1 MPKTGLSRASNLRF
15 CIVAMCSWHR
25 AHGTSDSNGGN
36 RDRDRHG
43 GRSKQKVRSGDGRR
57 LTQVLVQHFP
67 KRFCASTA
75 ARPAL
80 DERGPRS
87 PESVGSRNSSDRV
100 SGRRRFRMEIR
111 SGFLSGVE
119 GVAHPPEHDPGAGF
133 PPRGRGTD
141 WSNPLET
148 ALFCLEQICPKDRFD
163 KGTRRTEVHYG
174 VDEWN

>member
-1 MPKTGLSRASNLRF
+1 
-15 CIVAMCSWHR
+15 MCSWHR

-43 GRSKQKVRSGDGRR
+43 GRSKQKACSGDGRR

-67 KRFCASTA
+67 KQHGAVLRLHC
-75 ARPAL
+75 ARPAI

-87 PESVGSRNSSDRV
+87 SESVSSRNSSDRV

-119 GVAHPPEHDPGAGF
+119 GVAIHRTQARDSRRVGCECRLRIG
-133 PPRGRGTD
+133 
-141 WSNPLET
+141 SNPLE
-148 ALFCLEQICPKDRFD
+148 LPCFCLEQICPKDRFD

>member
-1 MPKTGLSRASNLRF
+1 
-15 CIVAMCSWHR
+15 MCSWHR

-43 GRSKQKVRSGDGRR
+43 GRSKQKACSGDGRR

-67 KRFCASTA
+67 KQHGAVLRLHC
-75 ARPAL
+75 ARPAI

-87 PESVGSRNSSDRV
+87 PESVSSRNSSDRV
-100 SGRRRFRMEIR
+100 SGRRRFRMESDAFCRALRASPSTGPRRGIPAAW
-111 SGFLSGVE
+111 GVS
-119 GVAHPPEHDPGAGF
+119 
-133 PPRGRGTD
+133 TD